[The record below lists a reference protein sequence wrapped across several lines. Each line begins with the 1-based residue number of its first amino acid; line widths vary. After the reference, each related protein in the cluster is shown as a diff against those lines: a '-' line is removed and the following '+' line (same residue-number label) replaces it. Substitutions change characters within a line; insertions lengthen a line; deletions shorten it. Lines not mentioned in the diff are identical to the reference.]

1 MADFQKALPGILK
14 HEGFYVNH
22 PSDPGAE
29 TYAGI
34 SRKNWPKW
42 AGWAI
47 VDREKKEQGGR
58 LPRNY
63 KIEDYN
69 LQLLV
74 SSFYRKYWD
83 DARAGEISNQ
93 DVAQL
98 YFDHAVNA
106 GIGRAATIL
115 QRAIGRSGN
124 LDIVIDGAIG
134 PKTIGAAN
142 MADPAKLYPLLMEE
156 RKMYY
161 QKLAVQNPAL
171 AVFLKGWMNRLAS
184 FDIPVATVAAGSG
197 LVLALVLTSAYL
209 AYKGIAHA

>member
-1 MADFQKALPGILK
+1 MAVFEKALPGVLK

-22 PSDPGAE
+22 PNDPGAE

-34 SRKNWPKW
+34 SRKHWPNW

-47 VDREKKEQGGR
+47 VDREKREQGGK

-69 LQLLV
+69 LQLLIA
-74 SSFYRKYWD
+74 SFYKKYWNES
-83 DARAGEISNQ
+83 RAGEIQN
-93 DVAQL
+93 DALAQL

-106 GIGRAATIL
+106 GNGRAATIL
-115 QRAIGRSGN
+115 QRAIGRAGN

-134 PKTIGAAN
+134 PKTIAAAN
-142 MADPAKLYPLLMEE
+142 RISPEKLYPLLMEE
-156 RKMYY
+156 RKFYY
-161 QKLAVQNPAL
+161 QRLAQQNPSL
-171 AVFLKGWMNRLAS
+171 AVFLKGWMNRLSS
-184 FDIPVATVAAGSG
+184 FDIGTATAGGG

-209 AYKGIAHA
+209 AYKGLVHV

>member
-1 MADFQKALPGILK
+1 MAVFEKALPGVLK

-22 PSDPGAE
+22 PNDPGAE

-34 SRKNWPKW
+34 SRKHWPNW

-47 VDREKKEQGGR
+47 IDREKKEQGGK

-63 KIEDYN
+63 KIQDYN
-69 LQLLV
+69 LDVLIA
-74 SSFYRKYWD
+74 SFYKKYWNES
-83 DARAGEISNQ
+83 RAGEIQHQ
-93 DVAQL
+93 DTAQL

-106 GIGRAATIL
+106 GSGRAATIL

-134 PKTIGAAN
+134 PKTIAAAN
-142 MADPAKLYPLLMEE
+142 ATKPEKLYALLFEE

-161 QKLAVQNPAL
+161 NKLAQQNPSL

-184 FDIPVATVAAGSG
+184 FDVPAVTTGNG
-197 LVLALVLTSAYL
+197 LVLALVMTSAYL
-209 AYKGIAHA
+209 AYKGLTHA

>member
-1 MADFQKALPGILK
+1 MAVFEKALPGVLK

-34 SRKNWPKW
+34 SRKHWPNWP
-42 AGWAI
+42 GWPI
-47 VDREKKEQGGR
+47 VDREKKEQGGS

-63 KIEDYN
+63 KIQDYN
-69 LQLLV
+69 LDRMIAD
-74 SSFYRKYWD
+74 FYRKYWD
-83 DARAGEISNQ
+83 EARAGEINNQ
-93 DVAQL
+93 NIAQL

-106 GIGRAATIL
+106 GTGRAATIL

-124 LDIVIDGAIG
+124 LDIIIDGAIG
-134 PKTIGAAN
+134 PQTIGATNKAN
-142 MADPAKLYPLLMEE
+142 PDKLYPLLMEE

-161 QKLAVQNPAL
+161 QKIAQQNPSL
-171 AVFLKGWMNRLAS
+171 AVFLQGWMNRLAS
-184 FDIPVATVAAGSG
+184 FDIATATTGSG

-209 AYKGIAHA
+209 AYKGLAHA

>member
-1 MADFQKALPGILK
+1 MAVFEKALPGVLK

-34 SRKNWPKW
+34 SRKHWPNW
-42 AGWAI
+42 AGWPI
-47 VDREKKEQGGR
+47 VDREKKEQGGS

-69 LQLLV
+69 LQLLI
-74 SSFYRKYWD
+74 SSFYKKYWD
-83 DARAGEISNQ
+83 EARAGEIHNQ
-93 DVAQL
+93 NIAQL

-106 GIGRAATIL
+106 GTGRAATIL

-124 LDIVIDGAIG
+124 LDIIIDGAIG
-134 PKTIGAAN
+134 PQTIGATNKAN
-142 MADPAKLYPLLMEE
+142 PDKLYPLLMEE

-161 QKLAVQNPAL
+161 QKIAQQNPSL
-171 AVFLKGWMNRLAS
+171 AVFLQGWMNRLAS
-184 FDIPVATVAAGSG
+184 FDMATATTGSG

>member
-1 MADFQKALPGILK
+1 MAVFEKALPAILK

-29 TYAGI
+29 TYAGV
-34 SRKNWPKW
+34 SRKHHPNW

-47 VDREKKEQGGR
+47 IDREKKEQGGS
-58 LPRNY
+58 LSRNY

-69 LQLLV
+69 LQLLIAD
-74 SSFYRKYWD
+74 FYKKYWN
-83 DARAGEISNQ
+83 DAKAGEILNQ
-93 DVAQL
+93 EIAQL

-124 LDIVIDGAIG
+124 LDIIIDGAIG
-134 PKTIGAAN
+134 PKTIAAAN
-142 MADPAKLYPLLMEE
+142 QATPSKLYPLLMEE

-161 QKLAVQNPAL
+161 QMLAEQNPKL
-171 AVFLKGWMNRLAS
+171 AVFLKGWMNRLAT
-184 FDIPVATVAAGSG
+184 FDMGTAATGGG
-197 LVLALVLTSAYL
+197 LVLALVLSSAYL
-209 AYKGIAHA
+209 AYKGLSHA